1 MASQSV
7 LRYGMVGIAFLI
19 QTVLS
24 NTDGLLTLN
33 ISAAEPL
40 VYLLAVQLGF
50 CLYYCSV
57 VLLIRWQ

>member
-1 MASQSV
+1 
-7 LRYGMVGIAFLI
+7 MVGIAFLI